1 MRLYITLL
9 AFITISYGSI
19 AQTTPVLK
27 NALDSFSYAMGVS
40 LGNFCNK
47 QQVTDINTNM
57 VLKGIN
63 DGRTGGK
70 SLLTDQQVNTVIS
83 SYLSLQS
90 KQRANANKLEGQ
102 KFFATNAKKPGVIT
116 TASGLQY
123 EVLKTGSDTT
133 RPKLTDK
140 VKCHYHGTL
149 LNGTIFDSS
158 VDRGQPA
165 EFFLTGVI
173 PGWTE
178 ALRLMT
184 VGSKWRLYIPSDI
197 GYGDTGSGPIPP
209 GATLVFDLEL
219 LGIVK

>member
-1 MRLYITLL
+1 MRFYIILL
-9 AFITISYGSI
+9 TFITISFGSI

-40 LGNFCNK
+40 VGSFCNK
-47 QQVTDINTNM
+47 QQIADINTGM
-57 VLKGIN
+57 VLKGIS
-63 DGRTGGK
+63 DGQAGGK
-70 SLLTDQQVNTVIS
+70 SLLTEQQVNTVIS
-83 SYLSLQS
+83 NYLSLQN

-123 EVLKTGSDTT
+123 EVLKTGADTT

-149 LNGTIFDSS
+149 LDGTIFDSS

-165 EFFLTGVI
+165 EFYLTRVI
-173 PGWTE
+173 AGWTE

-184 VGSKWRLYIPSDI
+184 VGSKWRLYLPSEI
-197 GYGDTGSGPIPP
+197 GYGDKGSGPIPP

>member
-1 MRLYITLL
+1 MRLYIILL
-9 AFITISYGSI
+9 VFITISSGSI

-40 LGNFCNK
+40 MGNFCNK

-63 DGRTGGK
+63 DGRAGGK

-83 SYLSLQS
+83 GYLSLQA

-123 EVLKTGSDTT
+123 EILRTGADTT
-133 RPKLTDK
+133 HPKLTDK
-140 VKCHYHGTL
+140 VRCHYHGTL

-165 EFFLTGVI
+165 EFFVTQVI
-173 PGWTE
+173 PGWVE
-178 ALRLMT
+178 ALKLMT
-184 VGSKWRLYIPSDI
+184 VGSKWRLYVPSEM

>member
-1 MRLYITLL
+1 MRLYIILL
-9 AFITISYGSI
+9 VFITISSGSV

-40 LGNFCNK
+40 MGNFCNK

-63 DGRTGGK
+63 DGRAGGK

-83 SYLSLQS
+83 GYLSLQA

-123 EVLKTGSDTT
+123 EILKTGADTT
-133 RPKLTDK
+133 HPKLTDK
-140 VKCHYHGTL
+140 VRCHYHGTL

-165 EFFLTGVI
+165 EFFVTQVI
-173 PGWTE
+173 PGWVE
-178 ALRLMT
+178 ALKLMT
-184 VGSKWRLYIPSDI
+184 VGSKWRLYVPSEM

>member
-1 MRLYITLL
+1 MRVYIILL
-9 AFITISYGSI
+9 VFITISSGSI

-40 LGNFCNK
+40 MGNFCNK

-63 DGRTGGK
+63 DGRAGGK

-83 SYLSLQS
+83 GYLSLQA

-123 EVLKTGSDTT
+123 EILRTGADTT
-133 RPKLTDK
+133 HPKLTDK
-140 VKCHYHGTL
+140 VRCHYHGTL

-165 EFFLTGVI
+165 EFFVTQVI
-173 PGWTE
+173 PGWVE
-178 ALRLMT
+178 ALKLMT
-184 VGSKWRLYIPSDI
+184 VGSKWRLYVPSEI

>member
-1 MRLYITLL
+1 MRLYIILS
-9 AFITISYGSI
+9 AFITISGGSI

-40 LGNFCNK
+40 MGNFCNK
-47 QQVTDINTNM
+47 QQVADINTTM

-63 DGRTGGK
+63 DGRAGGK

-83 SYLSLQS
+83 GYLSLQA

-123 EVLKTGSDTT
+123 EILKTGADTT
-133 RPKLTDK
+133 HPKLTDK
-140 VKCHYHGTL
+140 VRCHYHGTL

-165 EFFLTGVI
+165 EFFVTQVI
-173 PGWTE
+173 PGWVE
-178 ALRLMT
+178 ALKLMT
-184 VGSKWRLYIPSDI
+184 VGSKWRLYVPSEM

>member
-1 MRLYITLL
+1 MRLYIILL
-9 AFITISYGSI
+9 VFITISSGSI

-40 LGNFCNK
+40 MGNFCNK

-63 DGRTGGK
+63 DGRAGGK

-83 SYLSLQS
+83 GYLSLQA

-123 EVLKTGSDTT
+123 EILRTGADTT
-133 RPKLTDK
+133 HPKLTDK
-140 VKCHYHGTL
+140 VRCHYHGTL

-165 EFFLTGVI
+165 EFFVTQVI
-173 PGWTE
+173 PGWVE
-178 ALRLMT
+178 ALKLMT
-184 VGSKWRLYIPSDI
+184 VGSKWRLYVPSEI

>member
-1 MRLYITLL
+1 MRLYIILL
-9 AFITISYGSI
+9 AFITFSIGSM

-63 DGRTGGK
+63 DGRAGGK
-70 SLLTDQQVNTVIS
+70 SLLTDQQANSVIS

-90 KQRANANKLEGQ
+90 KQRTNANKLEGQ

-123 EVLKTGSDTT
+123 EVLKTGADTT
-133 RPKLTDK
+133 HPKLTDK
-140 VKCHYHGTL
+140 VRCHYHGTL

-165 EFFLTGVI
+165 EFFVTQVI
-173 PGWTE
+173 PGWVE
-178 ALRLMT
+178 ALKLMT
-184 VGSKWRLYIPSDI
+184 VGSKWRLYVPSEI

>member
-1 MRLYITLL
+1 MRLYIILL
-9 AFITISYGSI
+9 VFITISSGSV

-40 LGNFCNK
+40 MGNFCNK

-63 DGRTGGK
+63 DGRAGGK

-83 SYLSLQS
+83 GYLSLQA

-123 EVLKTGSDTT
+123 EILRTGADTT
-133 RPKLTDK
+133 HPKLTDK
-140 VKCHYHGTL
+140 VRCHYHGTL

-165 EFFLTGVI
+165 EFFVTQVI
-173 PGWTE
+173 PGWVE
-178 ALRLMT
+178 ALKLMT
-184 VGSKWRLYIPSDI
+184 VGSKWRLYVPSEI

-219 LGIVK
+219 LGIIK